1 MMRFKKFAT
10 RLVVTV
16 LAMALLLSGVTV
28 NGLGVIKE
36 TGDVPYNTFTYW
48 DEANTSQ
55 AVIAKG
61 MYNFTEYFTSEELV
75 EGGVQSL
82 KDVCFD
88 KNDNLY
94 LLDNLAGK
102 IHIYDKEYNY
112 QRTLGAF
119 VGADGELYDY
129 TGAYSMFV
137 SSRDFIYVCDTEH
150 ARVIIANQD
159 GTIKSVLYLP
169 DSSLIPDNLKTNYR
183 PTAVTV
189 DSSEYVYVLSD
200 GSYYGAML
208 YTPQGNFL
216 GFYGANTVST
226 TVLSFLGDIWDKL
239 TMTDAKREKLERK
252 LPFQF
257 TDLYIDSA
265 DFVYT
270 ATASS
275 KWGVQSGQIKRMSPG
290 GLNTLED
297 KVSFGLRY
305 GAYGLSKATFSG
317 ISRVAVNEDNYI
329 FTFDANIGGIF
340 IYNDDC
346 VLLNGF
352 GGGKL
357 GKSDQVGVP
366 ADYCAIDVNSESTI
380 AIIDGATNKL
390 SLSIFELN
398 EYGKNVFAA
407 DLATRNG
414 DYAAARPLW
423 EAVIKDDRNSQVAYS
438 GIARTYFAS
447 GDYDKAMEYAK
458 YSFNNDVYSS
468 SFEYVRRD
476 FLEKYINWIAFGLV
490 ILIVGYILIKK
501 YIKKKGIVLIKN
513 QELKLLT
520 NVTLHPGDVF
530 GEVKHHNRGSVLYGS
545 ILIVV
550 YYVSA
555 IIKETAS
562 GFLFRSHV
570 SSAFNSLMVLVQ
582 TLGVVLMWTICNWA
596 VCTLMNGKGKIKEIF
611 VVTSYALVPLII
623 SNVVYTI
630 ASNLLISGEAAFLN
644 IFVTIMTM
652 LTAFILITG
661 MIKIH
666 DYTFGEFVGTSILSV
681 LGILIVI
688 FLGIA
693 VFILVQQTY
702 SFILTIIREI
712 IFR

>member
-10 RLVVTV
+10 RFIVTV
-16 LAMALLLSGVTV
+16 LAMVLLLSSVNV

-36 TGDVPYNTFTYW
+36 TGDVPYNTFVYW
-48 DEANTSQ
+48 DDANTDH

-61 MYNFTEYFTSEELV
+61 MYNFTEYLTSEELV

-94 LLDNLAGK
+94 LLDSVAGK
-102 IHIYDKEYNY
+102 IHIYDKEFNY

-119 VGADGELYDY
+119 VDSNGEVYDY
-129 TGAYSMFV
+129 TEAYGMFV
-137 SSRDFIYVCDTEH
+137 SSRDYIYVCDTEH
-150 ARVIIANQD
+150 ARVLMANQD
-159 GTIKSVLYLP
+159 GTIETVLYLP
-169 DSSLIPDNLKTNYR
+169 DSSLIPDNLKSNYR

-208 YTPQGNFL
+208 YTPQGDFL
-216 GFYGANTVST
+216 GFYGANTVPT
-226 TVLSFLGDIWDKL
+226 TVLSFLGNIWDML
-239 TMTDAKREKLERK
+239 TMTDAKRAAQERK

-257 TDLYIDSA
+257 TDLYIDSS

-270 ATASS
+270 ATASTA
-275 KWGVQSGQIKRMSPG
+275 WGVNKGQIKRMSPG

-297 KVSFGLRY
+297 GVIFGLRY
-305 GAYGLSKATFSG
+305 GASSLSRATFSG
-317 ISRVAVNEDNYI
+317 ISNVAVNEDNYI
-329 FTFDANIGGIF
+329 FTFDANIGGIYV
-340 IYNDDC
+340 YNDDC
-346 VLLNGF
+346 VLLNAW

-366 ADYCAIDVNSESTI
+366 ASFCAIDVNSESTI
-380 AIIDGATNKL
+380 AVIDGAPNKL

-398 EYGKNVFAA
+398 DYGKTVFAA

-414 DYAAARPLW
+414 DYEAARPLW
-423 EAVIKDDRNSQVAYS
+423 EAVLKQDRNSQVAYS

-458 YSFNNDVYSS
+458 YSFNSEVYSS

-476 FLEKYINWIAFGLV
+476 FLEKYINLIAFVLV
-490 ILIVGYILIKK
+490 VLVVGYILVKK

-513 QELKLLT
+513 TELKLLSR
-520 NVTLHPGDVF
+520 VTLHPGDVF
-530 GEVKHHNRGSVLYGS
+530 GEVKHHHRGSVLYGS
-545 ILIVV
+545 ILIVI
-550 YYVSA
+550 YYVTA
-555 IIKETAS
+555 IVKETAS

-582 TLGVVLMWTICNWA
+582 TLGVVLLWTICNWA

-611 VVTSYALVPLII
+611 VVTSYSLIPLII
-623 SNVVYTI
+623 SNIVYTI
-630 ASNLLISGEAAFLN
+630 ASNFLISGEAAFLN
-644 IFVTIMTM
+644 IFVTVMTL
-652 LTAFILITG
+652 LTGFILITG

-666 DYTFGEFVGTSILSV
+666 DYTFGEFVGTSILSI

>member
-1 MMRFKKFAT
+1 MRFKKFAL
-10 RLVVTV
+10 RLVVVTLV
-16 LAMALLLSGVTV
+16 MVLLLSSVSV
-28 NGLGVIKE
+28 SGLGIIKE
-36 TGDVPYNTFTYW
+36 TGDVPYNTFVYW
-48 DEANTSQ
+48 DDANTSQ

-61 MYNFTEYFTSEELV
+61 MYNFAEYFTADELI
-75 EGGVQSL
+75 EDGVQSL
-82 KDVCFD
+82 DDVCFD
-88 KNDNLY
+88 KHDNLY
-94 LLDNLAGK
+94 LLDGASSK
-102 IHIYDKEYNY
+102 IHIFDKEYNLVK
-112 QRTLGAF
+112 TLGAF
-119 VGADGELYDY
+119 TDANGEIFDY
-129 TGAYSMFV
+129 TGAASMFV
-137 SSRDFIYVCDTEH
+137 SSRDYIYVCDTEH
-150 ARVIIANQD
+150 ARVLIANQQ
-159 GTIKSVLYLP
+159 GNIESVLYLP

-208 YTPQGNFL
+208 YTPQGDFL
-216 GFYGANTVST
+216 GFYGANTVQT
-226 TVLSFLGDIWDKL
+226 TVLSFLGSIWDKL
-239 TMTDAKREKLERK
+239 TKTDAILAVSKRT

-257 TDLYIDSA
+257 TDLYIDSS

-270 ATASS
+270 ATAST

-290 GLNTLED
+290 GLNTLKD
-297 KVSFGLRY
+297 GVTFGLRY
-305 GAYGLSKATFSG
+305 GASSLSRATFSG
-317 ISRVAVNEDNYI
+317 IADVAVNEDNYI
-329 FTFDANIGGIF
+329 FTFDANIGGIYV
-340 IYNDDC
+340 YNDDC
-346 VLLNGF
+346 VLLNAF

-366 ADYCAIDVNSESTI
+366 AGYSDLDVNSESTI
-380 AIIDGATNKL
+380 AIIDSAVNKL

-398 EYGKNVFAA
+398 DYGKTVFAA

-414 DYAAARPLW
+414 DYEAARPLW
-423 EAVIKDDRNSQVAYS
+423 EEVIKNDRNSQVAYS

-476 FLEKYINWIAFGLV
+476 FLEKYINWLAFALV
-490 ILIVGYILIKK
+490 VIVVGFILIKR
-501 YIKKKGIVLIKN
+501 YMKKKNIVLIKN
-513 QELKLLT
+513 TELKLLT
-520 NVTLHPGDVF
+520 RVTLHPGDVF

-545 ILIVV
+545 ILIVA
-550 YYVSA
+550 YYVTA

-562 GFLFRSHV
+562 GFLFRSHT

-596 VCTLMNGKGKIKEIF
+596 VCTLMDGKGKIREIF
-611 VVTSYALVPLII
+611 VVTSYSLVPLII
-623 SNVVYTI
+623 SNIVYTI
-630 ASNLLISGEAAFLN
+630 ASNFLISGEAAFLN
-644 IFVTIMTM
+644 IFVTVMTL
-652 LTAFILITG
+652 LTAFILISG

-666 DYTFGEFVGTSILSV
+666 DYSFGEFVGTSILSV

-712 IFR
+712 LYR